1 MNSTPNI
8 AVEQVATAVIERLV
22 DEDQLEQARSEVGR
36 IARGEPGSGH
46 LPATEMIVIAGLAV
60 QVATVT
66 VSIAQLVSN
75 FKSRSREEKI
85 TDVLEKIAEQASD
98 PSIMEDKKV
107 IQVAEQTVDIIVP
120 LLTSSSGKDQ
130 A

>member
-1 MNSTPNI
+1 MNSTSDNT
-8 AVEQVATAVIERLV
+8 VEQIATAVIEKLV
-22 DEDQLEQARSEVGR
+22 DEDQVEQARSEVGR

-75 FKSRSREEKI
+75 FKNRSREEKI
-85 TDVLEKIAEQASD
+85 TNVLEKIAEQASD
-98 PSIMEDKKV
+98 PSVMEDEKV

-120 LLTSSSGKDQ
+120 LLTSSSDHD
-130 A
+130 